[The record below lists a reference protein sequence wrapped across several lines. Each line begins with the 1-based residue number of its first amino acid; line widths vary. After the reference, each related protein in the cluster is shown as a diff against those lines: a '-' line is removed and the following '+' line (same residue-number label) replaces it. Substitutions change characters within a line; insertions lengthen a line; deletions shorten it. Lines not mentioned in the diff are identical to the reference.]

1 LAKQFSK
8 EEIAYYYFA
17 RSANG
22 WNRMKEPKPE
32 FEKYISQSLKKNE
45 TESKWLDFDFSL
57 ENMKNIHKK
66 LFGDEFNENNSNFF
80 KDVVSP
86 IKSDSRINEVA
97 RSCGNIRNEYMVN
110 EIQKY
115 WSTGYSIYIHY
126 GAGHAA
132 MQKPAIENF
141 VRKTLL
147 PS

>member
-1 LAKQFSK
+1 
-8 EEIAYYYFA
+8 
-17 RSANG
+17 
-22 WNRMKEPKPE
+22 MK
-32 FEKYISQSLKKNE
+32 ISTK
-45 TESKWLDFDFSL
+45 T
-57 ENMKNIHKK
+57 
-66 LFGDEFNENNSNFF
+66 FGDEFNENILIFL
-80 KDVVSP
+80 KMLYHHQ
-86 IKSDSRINEVA
+86 IDSRINEVA